1 MNLEK
6 KSKELQK
13 AEKKKKWDD
22 AVKIAV
28 EIADYFAE
36 ILEDYPESLKYMEQA
51 ITFRQ
56 KTKRAGVTIQLYRKT
71 INIAKKGK
79 RKTQRELFRHAA
91 SAIPIIEEYIKVLTE
106 NNEYI
111 TKNGAMTRYFLGE
124 CREIVSGINPRNT
137 EFLLSGKVFVEV
149 GKKLALDKKTFLESE
164 EAFEKSRIIFSLM
177 KNEEEIFGS
186 LLAEAEINIRRL
198 SLDRGFNLFDEA
210 RNLFYDETHVKAVVD
225 VEKIVYAEIGLD
237 LLKNKYRD
245 MTLRQ
250 ISESLISRAKDAH
263 LEARTLG
270 EVSPLLLEIGSIHLN
285 NNQLETAFATYDEAI
300 GNSQT
305 VSDESVP
312 KKIIETLYQE
322 GKNKVEVLIQKSA
335 KLRFE
340 TVDDLLP
347 IKFHDKI
354 SNICKTLEMTEYIQ
368 EVALNVREMG
378 RRFKEE
384 KLIADDFPFIEK
396 AVNILITHRQDVG
409 LQKIGE
415 ELEDQIEYFYNNRNM
430 IGVERL
436 QSFLAKSYLQANDFQ
451 ALGWINSKIA
461 NYYAQLGNHEKQLA
475 LINETV
481 QYLHQADLSSIK
493 MFSEALET
501 QFPLIKATSFQ
512 NDFITLLGN
521 VYLLAGETDKYD
533 SLYSQQALYLLE
545 TGKVDEAISLFTMNF
560 EYLRQMKY
568 VTRAINRS
576 NEMID
581 NLLEKGQYIFMI
593 SLFQNLVNLLVQQS
607 AENDDIVPV
616 IQKLEQMLNF
626 FLSNTEIINYVDP
639 IFALITTLYDY
650 LGIKEA
656 QGDVA
661 FEISA
666 RFFEQDLIDQG
677 FDYLENS
684 FMIFH
689 TEEITEK
696 IGLILDFT
704 EGKKGETYLEN
715 ELNPLSDRFAEFLIS
730 CLVIY
735 KQDAAA
741 AKLMLERAIQLLP
754 HNEEQ
759 AFEQFRSAKALMGR
773 IGTP

>member
-335 KLRFE
+335 KLR
-340 TVDDLLP
+340 
-347 IKFHDKI
+347 
-354 SNICKTLEMTEYIQ
+354 
-368 EVALNVREMG
+368 
-378 RRFKEE
+378 
-384 KLIADDFPFIEK
+384 
-396 AVNILITHRQDVG
+396 
-409 LQKIGE
+409 
-415 ELEDQIEYFYNNRNM
+415 
-430 IGVERL
+430 
-436 QSFLAKSYLQANDFQ
+436 
-451 ALGWINSKIA
+451 
-461 NYYAQLGNHEKQLA
+461 
-475 LINETV
+475 
-481 QYLHQADLSSIK
+481 
-493 MFSEALET
+493 
-501 QFPLIKATSFQ
+501 
-512 NDFITLLGN
+512 
-521 VYLLAGETDKYD
+521 
-533 SLYSQQALYLLE
+533 
-545 TGKVDEAISLFTMNF
+545 
-560 EYLRQMKY
+560 
-568 VTRAINRS
+568 
-576 NEMID
+576 
-581 NLLEKGQYIFMI
+581 
-593 SLFQNLVNLLVQQS
+593 
-607 AENDDIVPV
+607 
-616 IQKLEQMLNF
+616 
-626 FLSNTEIINYVDP
+626 
-639 IFALITTLYDY
+639 
-650 LGIKEA
+650 
-656 QGDVA
+656 
-661 FEISA
+661 
-666 RFFEQDLIDQG
+666 
-677 FDYLENS
+677 
-684 FMIFH
+684 
-689 TEEITEK
+689 
-696 IGLILDFT
+696 
-704 EGKKGETYLEN
+704 
-715 ELNPLSDRFAEFLIS
+715 
-730 CLVIY
+730 
-735 KQDAAA
+735 
-741 AKLMLERAIQLLP
+741 
-754 HNEEQ
+754 
-759 AFEQFRSAKALMGR
+759 
-773 IGTP
+773 